1 MHIWSQLN
9 SRCESSWESFL
20 DEILSLLNV
29 YLKTYDFKSKSI
41 SFKFGLSLDLIK
53 NWFQIGISS
62 DLMST
67 VRV

>member
-20 DEILSLLNV
+20 DVILSLLNV

-41 SFKFGLSLDLIK
+41 SFKFGLDLIK
-53 NWFQIGISS
+53 NWFQIEISS